1 MKAKRLTLLVLLY
14 VTLDLSNPF
23 IPGAFSFNPD
33 ESVDGIDLRDPRGPR
48 VSATSAHSPAV
59 RLVAHKAPPAVVQR
73 ARETRVLERFVDMR
87 QAHGASADPQSLTED
102 H

>member
-14 VTLDLSNPF
+14 VTVDLSSPF

-33 ESVDGIDLRDPRGPR
+33 ESVDGIDVRDERTPR
-48 VSATSAHSPAV
+48 VSVTSAHSLAV
-59 RLVAHKAPPAVVQR
+59 RPVAHKALPAVVQR
-73 ARETRVLERFVDMR
+73 ARVIRVLERFVDMR
-87 QAHGASADPQSLTED
+87 QTHGASADPQPPTED